1 VDTNNTE
8 IEMTKKRR
16 KISEIAEEMFQ
27 IINEKPTKKEI
38 KELAS
43 ILNVDESEE
52 GKNEQD

>member
-1 VDTNNTE
+1 
-8 IEMTKKRR
+8 MTKKRR